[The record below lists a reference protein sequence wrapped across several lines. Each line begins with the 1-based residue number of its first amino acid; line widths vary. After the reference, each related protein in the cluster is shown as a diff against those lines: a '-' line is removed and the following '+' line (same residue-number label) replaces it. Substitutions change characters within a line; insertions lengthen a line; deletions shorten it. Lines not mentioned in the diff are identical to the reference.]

1 MKRIIK
7 SLACFCVVYAMAA
20 LCNQAWAIVLSFEPS
35 ASTFNVGDS
44 IDIDIVISEMEFDD
58 LATFDFNINYDD
70 TVLAFDSYALGSELG
85 VVDPSNPWADA
96 EDWSWGQG
104 YLGDGTFVGGGT
116 IHLSEFSWLWD
127 FSSQPDAFTL
137 STVSFTGINSGISL
151 LSFSNVILGDDWG
164 NPLSADLET
173 GTVSPVPEP
182 ATILLLGFGLAAG
195 LVGVGFRK
203 RFQQG

>member
-1 MKRIIK
+1 MKRITKRI
-7 SLACFCVVYAMAA
+7 LVGFCVVCAMAA
-20 LCNQAWAIVLSFEPS
+20 LCDQAWAIVLSFEPS
-35 ASTFNVGDS
+35 ASTFNVSDS

-70 TVLAFDSYALGSELG
+70 TVLAFDSYTLGSQLG
-85 VVDPSNPWADA
+85 DISSGDAD
-96 EDWSWGQG
+96 DWSWGQG

-127 FSSQPDAFTL
+127 LSFQPDSFTL
-137 STVSFTGINSGISL
+137 ATVSFSGINSGISS
-151 LSFSNVILGDDWG
+151 LSFSNVILGDDWA
-164 NPLSADLET
+164 NPLFADLET

-182 ATILLLGFGLAAG
+182 ATILLLGTGLAAG

>member
-1 MKRIIK
+1 MKRITKRI
-7 SLACFCVVYAMAA
+7 LVGFCVVCAMAA
-20 LCNQAWAIVLSFEPS
+20 LCDQAWAIVLSFEPS
-35 ASTFNVGDS
+35 ASTFNVSDS

-58 LATFDFNINYDD
+58 FATFDFNINYDD
-70 TVLAFDSYALGSELG
+70 TVLAFDSYTLGSQLG
-85 VVDPSNPWADA
+85 DISSGDAD
-96 EDWSWGQG
+96 DWSWGQG

-127 FSSQPDAFTL
+127 LSFQPDSFTL
-137 STVSFTGINSGISL
+137 ATVSFSGINSGISS
-151 LSFSNVILGDDWG
+151 LSFSNVILGDDWA
-164 NPLSADLET
+164 NPLFADLET

-182 ATILLLGFGLAAG
+182 ATILLLGTGLAAG